1 MDFLHIDMQTLMYLT
16 IFYIILKTKFS
27 YNNISQYLFIVGE
40 FWQIHNWITFSSYVY
55 NVCKISRKLKHNSYV
70 INKLFKLQVLIV

>member
-27 YNNISQYLFIVGE
+27 YNNISQYLFIVDE
-40 FWQIHNWITFSSYVY
+40 FWQIHNWITFSSYIY
-55 NVCKISRKLKHNSYV
+55 NVFKISRKLKYNSYV
-70 INKLFKLQVLIV
+70 INKLFKWQVLIV